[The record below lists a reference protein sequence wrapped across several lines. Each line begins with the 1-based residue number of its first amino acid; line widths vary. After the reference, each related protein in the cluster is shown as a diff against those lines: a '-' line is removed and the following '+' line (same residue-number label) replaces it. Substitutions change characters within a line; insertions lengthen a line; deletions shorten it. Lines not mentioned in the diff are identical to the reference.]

1 MADEFVNDDIDD
13 LDWDSVL
20 EDLDE
25 DEFEE
30 LEDYVLEDEDIDDG
44 MGDTP
49 CDCGNDCT
57 CVQTH
62 VTGPGPN
69 TNKSQV
75 RNQPI
80 GL

>member
-57 CVQTH
+57 CV
-62 VTGPGPN
+62 
-69 TNKSQV
+69 
-75 RNQPI
+75 
-80 GL
+80 